1 MHSFIIRNRLAGLTL
16 WGVAVGLFGAANAL
30 AAGTAIVSLRPTHVD
45 LASATSRSAVLMT
58 LSGYTAASAPRYRVY
73 NGSNQYNPWDASSG
87 TFIASTSYASN
98 PTVPGDYV
106 NGTAFWILYERGNN
120 AAAGASYRDRLGTAY
135 SANNNTIALPVATA
149 MAAPFNLTGT
159 LVAGGSYDLSVRY
172 VILGFDSTSG
182 GSLLCASFS
191 DPTTGAFTL
200 ACNGGANLQ
209 RVEIRTIT
217 NTIITDATK
226 TGSWAA
232 TTVLG
237 NIDLSNSSTPPS
249 FTSGINYSATSGVTM
264 AFTVFATGSPTPELA
279 LESTTATVGSYSFAV
294 ATGVLDYTP
303 PTNDVGTQTFTF
315 TASNSAG
322 VATQVVSV
330 VVSDAPESAPVFSAN
345 PGPISTTVGVAVA
358 FTISAN
364 GNPLPELALDGATA
378 TADSY
383 SFTVSSGELS
393 YTPPTNDVGAR
404 TFTFT
409 ASNSEGVATQAVS
422 VTVAAAPI
430 TIPTVS
436 LTDINTNS
444 FTINWTACTDAT
456 NYQVQVATDTNF
468 TAGTSG
474 NSATLASTAN
484 TGLSTDWAYVNGAN
498 NAGNYH
504 KLVSATA
511 PGVVSAEFSTLGYA
525 AATAEYA
532 VATYGGAGANVL
544 TVSYSLDGGT
554 NWVSF
559 GTNASATSSTYVT
572 GQQNALPAAALGQ
585 PSVRIKWHC
594 DVATAALGLRLQG
607 LGVSGVEWAGTGS
620 VVVDGAVTGLT
631 YAATGLL
638 QETLYFVRA
647 RISTTGAWS
656 AVVSATTAGAEL
668 AAPWFTSGTSYGAT
682 VEVASV
688 FAVVALGTPVP
699 ALALAGTTA
708 TNGGHSFT
716 AETGQLSYTP
726 PTADAGITNTFT
738 LTASNSLGVVTQTVS
753 VVVVAVA
760 PSFGANPGPVA
771 ATATLAQAFTV
782 TAAGHP
788 APILALQSQTASS
801 GYSFTPATG
810 VLEYTPPTNDIGAQ
824 TFTFTASNLAGEATQ
839 TVSVAVAAAPTHIPT
854 VSVAD
859 INTNSF
865 TINWT
870 ACTDATS
877 YQVQVAT
884 DTNFTAGGSGAN
896 LVEEGFAS
904 AVPSGW
910 TMTGVSTYSGL
921 PYVGTRLSG
930 TYSIKFDTTGD
941 SAMTPAFGT
950 GATNLQFWAYGN
962 GGSGSSFAI
971 SGLVSSVWTLV
982 DTVTVASNG
991 ATYNV
996 ALNPQTTQIKFSFTK
1011 SVNCALDDVI
1021 VQTTAAGGSI
1031 VADETVAALTYNATS
1046 LEMETTYHIRA
1057 RQAGGEW
1064 SGVVQATTA
1073 NPTPT
1078 APFFDLNPGPIPTT
1092 AGVDVE
1098 FVISASGFPAPVLV
1112 LTNSTATADSYLFE
1126 PETGYF
1132 IYLPPTNDVGAQVFH
1147 FSATNTEGSA
1157 TQVVTVNVAA
1167 ATAPAFGADPSP
1179 LGATTGVARVF
1190 TVTATG
1196 VPVPVLALQSAT
1208 ATLGSYTFTS
1218 ATGALSYTPPT
1229 SDVGPRTFTFTASNI
1244 AGVATQEVS
1253 VTVSKAPVLP
1263 TIDPLSALFI
1273 EVGQTSNLWVV
1284 AREADGDAI
1293 TLFASN
1299 LPANASFTTANGAGA
1314 ISNWFTFS
1322 PSSNQ
1327 VGQTYA
1333 VDFYASDAEGSTFQ
1347 TLDITVAS
1355 DDPWKDY
1362 YAMCYSNGV
1371 LKTGD
1376 DLKSALHDIIAGH
1389 KSFSYTAA
1397 TDILREIDEC
1407 PTNSSMVQ
1415 LLYLQYG
1422 RAKSNFG
1429 GGSGQWNREHV
1440 WAQSHGINGAL
1451 PAYTD
1456 VHHLHPT
1463 DVTANSTRGSKD
1475 FDTVAGTPNSY
1486 SYNSAAFEPPDAGK
1500 GDVARAMF
1508 YMAVRYNGSD
1518 GVGDLEL
1525 TNVIPTSGAKF
1536 GKLATLLNWNEMD
1549 PVNAYEIRR
1558 NDLIYSDYQK
1568 NRNPFVDHPEW
1579 ARIVFD
1585 PTYVTPHT
1593 LTASTGIGGTISPAS
1608 ASVTNMGSQTFTIT
1622 ADAGYHIATILRN
1635 GVLVTPTNTYAG
1647 LSSYAYLWSNVTN
1660 DGTISATFV
1669 LAVPPLPAP
1678 ASAWVHPTN
1687 THSFTANWSSVGDAT
1702 GYHLDIRGPDTSAV
1716 PGTVTALTE
1725 AFDAVTG
1732 NGGTALDPLL
1742 FPGWT
1747 FENVF
1752 AATNELRVG
1761 SSSKQGLVMTPAMD
1775 LGTTVT
1781 VSFAATRYGTDA
1793 PTVVVGLTNAGG
1805 AYVEQMVDV
1814 PAGGTNC
1821 TLVFTAGA
1829 NGSQVIWK
1837 GNGASNQRF
1846 YLDDIE
1852 VSYWGV
1858 ATGGAP
1864 LSMTGYPT
1872 NVGLITSFG
1881 VSNLNPSTEYEIYV
1895 AATDATRTS
1904 TWTSATVTTL
1914 DVVKSDQAIVFS
1926 VVAQQITTNL
1936 VTLVATADSGL
1947 PVSFE
1952 VASGPGAITGGN
1964 NLTFTGAGEV
1974 SIVASQAGNTE
1985 FNPAPDVTNVFVVTK
2000 AWAVITLGN
2009 LMHEYSGSNC
2019 IATVTVDPPSLAGDV
2034 VVAYSN
2040 YLDGS
2045 TATPVDAGF
2054 YDVRATVNTAMYQGE
2069 TNDTLTVQM
2078 AVATVTLSG
2087 INQTYN
2093 GTARTVSATTDP
2105 AGLTV
2110 DFTYGGNPWA
2120 PTNVGTYAV
2129 TGTVNDVNFY
2139 GSATGSLVVSKA
2151 IASVTLGSLT
2161 QAYDGTPKSATA
2173 ITVPTGLT
2181 VLFTYDGSAT
2191 PPTAAGSY
2199 AVTGTVNDAIY
2210 SGEASGILVISA
2222 ETLTEFQLWV
2232 RDEQGQSLSDP
2243 NFATDADHDGDG
2255 MTTWQEYLA
2264 DTDPNSA
2271 DSVLALSGQYFIV
2284 SASNSAGKIR
2294 MSFPASTSR
2303 YYQLVYSTNL
2313 TSPPLT
2319 NYLGQG
2325 VADMAIITNVP
2336 GTWYGTIRVLLTEP

>member
-1 MHSFIIRNRLAGLTL
+1 MSPFIIRNWLSGPTL
-16 WGVAVGLFGAANAL
+16 WCVAAGLFGAANAL
-30 AAGTAIVSLRPTHVD
+30 AAGTASVSLRPTHVD

-135 SANNNTIALPVATA
+135 SANNNTIALPAATA

-200 ACNGGANLQ
+200 ACNGGATLQ

-226 TGSWAA
+226 TGSWTA

-315 TASNSAG
+315 TANNSAG

-345 PGPISTTVGVAVA
+345 PGPISATVEVTVA
-358 FTISAN
+358 FTVSAS
-364 GNPLPELALDGATA
+364 GNPLPDLALDGTTA

-383 SFTVSSGELS
+383 RFTMGTGELS
-393 YTPPTNDVGAR
+393 YTPPTNDVGAQSFLFSATNTQGTAMQTVTVAVASAPVYVPTITVTNIGTHAFTIHWTEVTNATTYQVQVATDTNFTPGTSGGGLFISEVADPSDNANAR
-404 TFTFT
+404 FVELFNASGAALDFSTATWHLSRQANGGTWGSVQLTGTLAMDATYVVAYNQAAYESVYSDTADLYNGSISGNGDDGYFLYAGGDYSSGTLVDAYGVIGQDGTGFDWEYLDTRAERNAAVTMPTSTWTAAEWTIPASAGVADMTPHNHTVTGGGGGAGGTLVRDATVAALTTDATGLDMETTYYVRVRATDGTWSTVTAATTTGGEPTAPSFTGGTGPYGASVGVMLNFTVSAMGTPAPTLALDAATADTNDYTFEPASGTFHYLPPLADGGTVQTFTFT
-409 ASNSEGVATQAVS
+409 ASNSLGVATQEVS

-436 LTDINTNS
+436 VTDINTNS

-468 TAGTSG
+468 TAGASG

-484 TGLSTDWAYVNGAN
+484 TGLSTDWAYVDGAN
-498 NAGNYH
+498 NASSYH
-504 KLVSATA
+504 KLVSDTA
-511 PGVVSAEFSTLGYA
+511 PGVVSAEFSTLDFVA
-525 AATAEYA
+525 VTARYA
-532 VATYGGAGANVL
+532 VATFGGATANL
-544 TVSYSLDGGT
+544 LLISYSLDGET
-554 NWVSF
+554 NWIPF
-559 GTNASATSSTYVT
+559 ATNSSATSSTYVT
-572 GQQNALPAAALGQ
+572 GQGNALPSAALGQ
-585 PSVRIKWHC
+585 SSVRIKWHC
-594 DVATAALGLRLQG
+594 DVATADVGLRLQ
-607 LGVSGVEWAGTGS
+607 
-620 VVVDGAVTGLT
+620 
-631 YAATGLL
+631 
-638 QETLYFVRA
+638 
-647 RISTTGAWS
+647 
-656 AVVSATTAGAEL
+656 
-668 AAPWFTSGTSYGAT
+668 
-682 VEVASV
+682 
-688 FAVVALGTPVP
+688 
-699 ALALAGTTA
+699 
-708 TNGGHSFT
+708 
-716 AETGQLSYTP
+716 
-726 PTADAGITNTFT
+726 
-738 LTASNSLGVVTQTVS
+738 SL
-753 VVVVAVA
+753 
-760 PSFGANPGPVA
+760 
-771 ATATLAQAFTV
+771 
-782 TAAGHP
+782 
-788 APILALQSQTASS
+788 
-801 GYSFTPATG
+801 
-810 VLEYTPPTNDIGAQ
+810 
-824 TFTFTASNLAGEATQ
+824 
-839 TVSVAVAAAPTHIPT
+839 SVAGVQ
-854 VSVAD
+854 
-859 INTNSF
+859 
-865 TINWT
+865 
-870 ACTDATS
+870 TD
-877 YQVQVAT
+877 
-884 DTNFTAGGSGAN
+884 
-896 LVEEGFAS
+896 
-904 AVPSGW
+904 
-910 TMTGVSTYSGL
+910 
-921 PYVGTRLSG
+921 
-930 TYSIKFDTTGD
+930 
-941 SAMTPAFGT
+941 
-950 GATNLQFWAYGN
+950 
-962 GGSGSSFAI
+962 GSGS
-971 SGLVSSVWTLV
+971 L
-982 DTVTVASNG
+982 
-991 ATYNV
+991 
-996 ALNPQTTQIKFSFTK
+996 
-1011 SVNCALDDVI
+1011 
-1021 VQTTAAGGSI
+1021 
-1031 VADETVAALTYNATS
+1031 VADAMVAALTYNATS

-1064 SGVVQATTA
+1064 SSVVSATTA

-1078 APFFDLNPGPIPTT
+1078 APFFGLNPGPIPTT

-1098 FVISASGFPAPVLV
+1098 FTISASGFPVPVLA
-1112 LTNSTATADSYLFE
+1112 LANSTATTDSYLFE

-1147 FSATNTEGSA
+1147 FSAINTEGSA
-1157 TQVVTVNVAA
+1157 TQAVTVNVAA
-1167 ATAPAFGADPSP
+1167 ATAPAFGANPGP

-1196 VPVPVLALQSAT
+1196 VPVPVLALQSVT
-1208 ATLGSYTFTS
+1208 ATLGAYAFTA
-1218 ATGALSYTPPT
+1218 ATGELSYTPPT
-1229 SDVGPRTFTFTASNI
+1229 ADTNGIQTFTFTASNI

-1293 TLFASN
+1293 TLSASN
-1299 LPANASFTTANGAGA
+1299 LPANASFTTVTGTGT

-1333 VDFYASDAEGSTFQ
+1333 VDFYASDTEGSTFQ

-1389 KSFSYTAA
+1389 TSFSYTAA
-1397 TDILREIDEC
+1397 ENILKDIDEC

-1463 DVTANSTRGSKD
+1463 DVTANSTRGNKD
-1475 FDTVAGTPNSY
+1475 FDTVSGSADSY
-1486 SYNSAAFEPPDAGK
+1486 SYDSGAFEPPDAGK

-1508 YMAVRYNGSD
+1508 YMAVRYNGKGD
-1518 GVGDLEL
+1518 GSFTSDLEL
-1525 TNVIPTSGAKF
+1525 TDAIPTSGAKF
-1536 GKLATLLNWNEMD
+1536 GKLATLLDWNELD
-1549 PVNAYEIRR
+1549 KVNDYEIRR
-1558 NDLIYSDYQK
+1558 NNLIYSDYQK

-1593 LTASTGIGGTISPAS
+1593 LTASAGTGGSISPVS
-1608 ASVTNMGSQTFTIT
+1608 ASVTNTGSQTFTIM
-1622 ADAGYHIATILRN
+1622 ADEGYRISTLLRN
-1635 GVLVTPTNTYAG
+1635 GVLVTPTNAYAG
-1647 LSSYAYLWSNVTN
+1647 LSSYNYLWSNVTN
-1660 DGTISATFV
+1660 NGTISATFV
-1669 LAVPPLPAP
+1669 LAIPPLPAP
-1678 ASAWVHPTN
+1678 AAVWANPTN
-1687 THSFTANWSSVGDAT
+1687 AHSFTANWSSVGEAT
-1702 GYHLDIRGPDTSAV
+1702 GYQLDIRGPTTSAV
-1716 PGTVTALTE
+1716 PGNVTALTE
-1725 AFDAVTG
+1725 AFDSVTG
-1732 NGGTALDPLL
+1732 NGGTAVDSQQ

-1747 FENVF
+1747 LENVF

-1761 SSSKQGLVMTPAMD
+1761 SSKQGLVMTPAMD

-1781 VSFAATRYGTDA
+1781 VSFAATRYGTDT

-1805 AYVEQMVDV
+1805 AYVEQTVDV

-1821 TLVFTAGA
+1821 TLVFTVGA
-1829 NGSQVIWK
+1829 NGSRVIWK

-1846 YLDDIE
+1846 YLDNIE

-1858 ATGGAP
+1858 TAGGTP
-1864 LSMTGYPT
+1864 VSLTGYPT
-1872 NVGLITSFG
+1872 NLGPVTSVG
-1881 VSNLNPSTEYEIYV
+1881 VSNLIPSTEYEIYV

-1914 DVVKSDQAIVFS
+1914 DVVKSDQAIAFS
-1926 VVAQQITTNL
+1926 MMAQQITTNL

-1947 PVSFE
+1947 PVSFT
-1952 VASGPGAITGGN
+1952 VASGPGAIAGGN
-1964 NLTFTGAGEV
+1964 TLTFTGAGEV

-1985 FNPAPDVTNVFVVTK
+1985 FNPAPDVTNVCIVSK
-2000 AWAVITLGN
+2000 AWAVITLSN
-2009 LMHEYSGSNC
+2009 LEHEYSGSNC
-2019 IATVTVDPPSLAGDV
+2019 
-2034 VVAYSN
+2034 
-2040 YLDGS
+2040 
-2045 TATPVDAGF
+2045 TAT
-2054 YDVRATVNTAMYQGE
+2054 
-2069 TNDTLTVQM
+2069 
-2078 AVATVTLSG
+2078 
-2087 INQTYN
+2087 
-2093 GTARTVSATTDP
+2093 ATTVP
-2105 AGLTV
+2105 A
-2110 DFTYGGNPWA
+2110 
-2120 PTNVGTYAV
+2120 
-2129 TGTVNDVNFY
+2129 
-2139 GSATGSLVVSKA
+2139 
-2151 IASVTLGSLT
+2151 
-2161 QAYDGTPKSATA
+2161 
-2173 ITVPTGLT
+2173 GLT

-2191 PPTAAGSY
+2191 PPITAGSY
-2199 AVTGTVNDAIY
+2199 AVTGTVNDALYQGVASGTLVIA
-2210 SGEASGILVISA
+2210 GEA
-2222 ETLTEFQLWV
+2222 LTDFQLWL
-2232 RDEQGQSLSDP
+2232 RDHQGQSLSDS
-2243 NFATDADHDGDG
+2243 NFFETADSDNDG
-2255 MTTWQEYLA
+2255 MTTWEEYLA

-2271 DSVLALSGQYFIV
+2271 NSVLALSGQYFIV
-2284 SASNSAGKIR
+2284 SASNASGKIR

-2325 VADMAIITNVP
+2325 VAGMAIITNVP
-2336 GTWYGTIRVLLTEP
+2336 GTWYGTIRVLLDEP